1 MLLDFT
7 RRNSRLVRHPSGR
20 PYARFTTMANV
31 SAVGSVEQRIR
42 AVSLR
47 VECHQSWY
55 RKDRPCELYR
65 IFSYTRQAA
74 VTHWFGP
81 TAIVRGAAAFIGLIR
96 VSLLVHNSQAT
107 TQNWCGES
115 EKLDTLEPTMGFKKL
130 DLEGKVAVVIGG
142 SSGIGRTLARGLA
155 EAGADVVPSARRMEL
170 VNAVADEI
178 ESLGRRSL
186 RVSSDVADRA
196 SLETALQATIQTFGK
211 VDILVNAAGFNQRA
225 PTLDFPEADWDHLID
240 TNLTGTLRACQVFG
254 RHMIERSY
262 GRIINIASM
271 GSFLALYEVAAYCA
285 SKAGV
290 ASLTKSLAIEW
301 ARHGVCVNAIAPG
314 YFRTPLSEKLL
325 LGTPRGQEVLTRTPM
340 KRFGELEELV
350 GAAIFLASDGA
361 SFVTG
366 TLLVVDGGYL
376 ASGVNQ

>member
-1 MLLDFT
+1 MGYKRLELD
-7 RRNSRLVRHPSGR
+7 
-20 PYARFTTMANV
+20 
-31 SAVGSVEQRIR
+31 
-42 AVSLR
+42 
-47 VECHQSWY
+47 
-55 RKDRPCELYR
+55 
-65 IFSYTRQAA
+65 
-74 VTHWFGP
+74 
-81 TAIVRGAAAFIGLIR
+81 
-96 VSLLVHNSQAT
+96 
-107 TQNWCGES
+107 
-115 EKLDTLEPTMGFKKL
+115 
-130 DLEGKVAVVIGG
+130 GKVAVVIGG

-170 VNAVADEI
+170 VNLVAGEI

-186 RVSSDVADRA
+186 RVSCDVTDRG
-196 SLETALQATIQTFGK
+196 SLEKVLQASVQTLGK

-225 PTLDFPEADWDHLID
+225 PTLDFPESDWNRLID
-240 TNLTGTLRACQVFG
+240 TNLTGTLRACQIFG
-254 RHMIERSY
+254 RHMIDRSY

-314 YFRTPLSEKLL
+314 YFRTPLSEKLVI
-325 LGTPRGQEVLTRTPM
+325 GTPRGQEVLTRTPM
-340 KRFGELEELV
+340 KRFGELEELI
-350 GAAIFLASDGA
+350 GAAIFLASDAA

-366 TLLVVDGGYL
+366 TMLAVDGGFL